1 MKSFAKSDLRYT
13 LPGQVCGAVFFSLSS
28 FDLVPDVLALIGERH
43 GDFEV

>member
-28 FDLVPDVLALIGERH
+28 FDLVPDVLADRGAP
-43 GDFEV
+43 GDFEI